1 MPTFIKK
8 TDFFKLYSLTDGVY
22 AAIAIPGKGAWSN
35 AGIVDLGDEVL
46 VFDSFT
52 TPSAGQ
58 ELRNQAELLT
68 GKKVKYLI
76 NSHYHGDHVFG
87 NQAFRDA
94 DIISTAATKKWSKEK
109 NKLGD
114 VEKEITDTKE
124 YLLTLKRQ
132 TELTQDLIIKASLEN
147 QYHEMS
153 KVLNDI
159 PHLEIVLPSVLFEEK
174 LLLKGSKRKVEL
186 HCIGGGHTPS
196 DTFMYLPEEKIA
208 FMGDLLTENLHVPIT
223 NPEDFLHILE
233 RVRELNITTYVPGH
247 GKVGNKELLNKLEGY
262 VTFLK
267 DTVTDAINNHVPLES
282 LITRF
287 EAPLP
292 YKNWM
297 GVSGIEGNLSKMYE
311 FYRGKK
317 QLRSGRTL
325 I

>member
-46 VFDSFT
+46 IFDSFS

-58 ELRNQAELLT
+58 ELRKQAELLT
-68 GKKVKYLI
+68 GKKVKHLI

-94 DIISTAATKKWSKEK
+94 SIISTVETKELSKEK

-114 VEKEITDTKE
+114 VEKEIEDTKE
-124 YLLTLKRQ
+124 YLQNVKQQIKLTRDPIL
-132 TELTQDLIIKASLEN
+132 KASLEN
-147 QYHEMS
+147 QYNEMN

-159 PHLEIVLPSVLFEEK
+159 PLLEMVLPSVLFEEK

-186 HCIGGGHTPS
+186 HCLGGGHTPS
-196 DTFMYLPEEKIA
+196 DTFMYLPEDKIA
-208 FMGDLLTENLHVPIT
+208 FMGDLLTENLHVPIIE
-223 NPEDFLHILE
+223 PEDFLHILE
-233 RVRELNITTYVPGH
+233 RVRELNIFTYVPGH
-247 GKVGNKELLNKLEGY
+247 GKVGNKELLNELEGY

-267 DTVTDAINNHVPLES
+267 DTVTDAINKHVPLES
-282 LITRF
+282 LVTRF

-297 GVSGIEGNLSKMYE
+297 GVGGIEGNLSKMYE